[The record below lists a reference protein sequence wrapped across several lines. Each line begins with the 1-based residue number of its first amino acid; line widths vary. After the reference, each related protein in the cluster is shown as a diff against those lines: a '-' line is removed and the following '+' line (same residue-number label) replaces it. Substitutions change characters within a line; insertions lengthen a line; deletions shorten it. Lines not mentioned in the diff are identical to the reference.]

1 MQDIAGKIE
10 PMFSEDD
17 IILISAIEHYAYCPR
32 QYALIHLE
40 QVYEENVFTLQGSA
54 QHERAHEETTTL
66 EEGMRVE
73 RALPLWSERY
83 GLLGKGD
90 VVEFHDDG
98 RVVPVEYKHGA
109 KKQKQHDDLQLCAQT
124 LCLEEMLG
132 VTISVGAIFYHGSQ
146 RRREVPIT
154 AALRAATLAAV
165 VAMRELARAGI
176 TPPPVND
183 ARCENCSL
191 NTACQPELLGK
202 AAHVSGDP
210 LYHLPVDGDFD

>member
-1 MQDIAGKIE
+1 MRVT
-10 PMFSEDD
+10 DD
-17 IILISAIEHYAYCPR
+17 DEIILISAIEHYSYCPR

-40 QVYEENVFTLQGSA
+40 QVYEENVFTLQGTA
-54 QHERAHEETTTL
+54 QHERAHEETTTF

-73 RALPLWSERY
+73 RALPLWSEHF

-98 RVVPVEYKHGA
+98 LVMPVEYKHGA
-109 KKQKQHDDLQLCAQT
+109 KRERKHDELQICAQA

-132 VTISVGAIFYHGSQ
+132 VTVAAGAIFYHGSQ
-146 RRREVPIT
+146 RRREVAISP
-154 AALRAATLAAV
+154 ALRAATTQAIAE
-165 VAMRELARAGI
+165 MRELARNGI

-191 NTACQPELLGK
+191 NAVCQPALLGQ
-202 AAHVSGDP
+202 AARLSGDP
-210 LYHLPVDGDFD
+210 LYRLPPEEE